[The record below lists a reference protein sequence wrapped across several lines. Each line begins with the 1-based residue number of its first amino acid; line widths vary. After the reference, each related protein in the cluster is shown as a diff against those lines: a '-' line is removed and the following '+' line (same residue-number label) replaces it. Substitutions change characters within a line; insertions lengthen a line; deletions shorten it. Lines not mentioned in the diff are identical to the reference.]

1 MRAVYVWYKCVWSL
15 MLLLLFFCACV
26 LNGEIDH
33 GEIETGWWG
42 DPLDSLRRSCH
53 PMNSQRN
60 PSELNESHR
69 ARAAEKERIGTK
81 KRSLNNAIHYS
92 SSYAIP
98 DLLSSSSY
106 QDFLCIFCSP
116 FFSFPF
122 LSLPW
127 SCTAYSFQT
136 LTNRF
141 THTRRQLLWNVLLEE
156 RDSLFPPYSTVDDTR
171 ERTWMSVHTRTAT
184 HPHEV
189 RILIVS
195 LKSYITAGS
204 TRRRVNINNLAFKIR
219 FLINTIYVDMKTIEK
234 TKNLYII
241 TLWKWDEIL
250 FSFFFLV

>member
-1 MRAVYVWYKCVWSL
+1 

-184 HPHEV
+184 RPHEV